1 MSSLKELDMA
11 HISHTPA
18 GAYRANWRDP
28 SGRQRAKT
36 FPTKK
41 AARQFLAEI
50 ESSMTR
56 GLYVDP
62 HVGRTL
68 FADHAARWMSGRNT
82 EATTAARDASVIRTH
97 VLPQWGS
104 WPLNKIDH
112 AAVQAWVTALG
123 KQRSPDVVAK
133 CYQLTAAVLRS
144 AVSNRLLAFNPCE
157 DVRLPPRRKYDS
169 DERIITREELVT
181 VLLPVVPDRY
191 RAIVATA
198 GGAGLRWGEAAGLC
212 TDALDLDQRRLRVI
226 RTIIEVSGQ
235 TSIKPFPKSA
245 AGRRT
250 VPLPPWLAEIIQEHR
265 ETYPAGE
272 NGLVFPNAVGR
283 PLRRTLFRSRVW
295 RPALVRAGMLGTL
308 TVVDDDTVRAG
319 WIDATRTTLAKEF
332 PTEREA
338 VLHIAR
344 SCAGGLRFHDLRHS
358 YATWLVDDGVPPNMV
373 ARVMG
378 HEKITTTLQLY
389 TRRTDDEDRI
399 LDALTD
405 KPEED
410 PDDDDDPTGT
420 PTVNR

>member
-1 MSSLKELDMA
+1 VS

-50 ESSMTR
+50 ESSITR

-68 FADHAARWMSGRNT
+68 FADHATRWMSGRNT
-82 EATTAARDASVIRTH
+82 EATTAARDASVMRTH

-104 WPLNKIDH
+104 WPLSKIDH
-112 AAVQAWVTALG
+112 SAVQAWVTELS
-123 KQRSPDVVAK
+123 KQRSPDVVGK

-157 DVRLPPRRKYDS
+157 DIRLPPRRRHDC
-169 DERIITREELVT
+169 DERIISREELMT
-181 VLLPVVPDRY
+181 VLLPVMPDRY

-212 TDALDLDQRRLRVI
+212 ADAIDLDQRRLRVI

-235 TSIKPFPKSA
+235 TSFKPFPKSA

-250 VPLPPWLAEIIQEHR
+250 VPLPPWLVEIIREHR
-265 ETYPAGE
+265 ESYPSGE

-295 RPALVRAGMLGTL
+295 RPALVRAGMLGT
-308 TVVDDDTVRAG
+308 VAIVDDDTVRAG
-319 WIDATRTTLAKEF
+319 WVDPTRAELIKEF

-344 SCAGGLRFHDLRHS
+344 SCVGGLRFHDLRHS

-389 TRRTDDEDRI
+389 TRRTDDERRI
-399 LDALTD
+399 LDALAD
-405 KPEED
+405 D
-410 PDDDDDPTGT
+410 PGKGSDRDDDDSTGAST
-420 PTVNR
+420 SSR

>member
-1 MSSLKELDMA
+1 MS

-18 GAYRANWRDP
+18 GAYRANWRDQ

-36 FPTKK
+36 FRTKK

-50 ESSMTR
+50 ESSITR

-62 HVGRTL
+62 HAGRTL
-68 FADHAARWMSGRNT
+68 FTDHATRWMSGRNT
-82 EATTAARDASVIRTH
+82 EATTAARDASVMRTH
-97 VLPQWGS
+97 VLPKWGS
-104 WPLNKIDH
+104 WPLSKIDH
-112 AAVQAWVTALG
+112 AAVQTWVTELG

-157 DVRLPPRRKYDS
+157 DIRLPPRRRHDS
-169 DERIITREELVT
+169 DERIITREELMT

-198 GGAGLRWGEAAGLC
+198 GGAGLRWGEVVGLC
-212 TDALDLDQRRLRVI
+212 ADAVDLDQRRLRVI

-235 TSIKPFPKSA
+235 TSFKPFPKSA

-250 VPLPPWLAEIIQEHR
+250 VPLPPWLVEIIREHR
-265 ETYPAGE
+265 ENYASGE
-272 NGLVFPNAVGR
+272 SGLMFPNAVGK

-295 RPALVRAGMLGTL
+295 RPALVRAGMLGAV
-308 TVVDDDTVRAG
+308 TVVDDCTVRAD
-319 WIDATRTTLAKEF
+319 WVDATGAELVKEF

-344 SCAGGLRFHDLRHS
+344 SCFGGLRFHDLRHS

-389 TRRTDDEDRI
+389 TRRTDDESRI
-399 LDALTD
+399 LDALTNEPG
-405 KPEED
+405 KED
-410 PDDDDDPTGT
+410 DRDDDDDPIGG
-420 PTVNR
+420 PASNR

>member
-1 MSSLKELDMA
+1 
-11 HISHTPA
+11 
-18 GAYRANWRDP
+18 
-28 SGRQRAKT
+28 
-36 FPTKK
+36 
-41 AARQFLAEI
+41 
-50 ESSMTR
+50 
-56 GLYVDP
+56 
-62 HVGRTL
+62 
-68 FADHAARWMSGRNT
+68 MSGRNT
-82 EATTAARDASVIRTH
+82 EATTAARDASVMRTH

-104 WPLNKIDH
+104 WPLSKIDH
-112 AAVQAWVTALG
+112 SAVQAWVTELG
-123 KQRSPDVVAK
+123 KQRSSDVVAK

-157 DVRLPPRRKYDS
+157 DIRLPPRRRHDA
-169 DERIITREELVT
+169 DERIISREELMT
-181 VLLPVVPDRY
+181 VLIPVVPDRY

-212 TDALDLDQRRLRVI
+212 ADAIDLDQRRLRVI

-235 TSIKPFPKSA
+235 TSFKPFPKSA

-250 VPLPPWLAEIIQEHR
+250 VPLPPWLVEIIREHR
-265 ETYPAGE
+265 ESYSSGE

-295 RPALVRAGMLGTL
+295 RPALIRAGMLGTV
-308 TVVDDDTVRAG
+308 TVVDDETVRAG
-319 WIDATRTTLAKEF
+319 WVDPTGAELTKEF

-338 VLHIAR
+338 VLHVAR
-344 SCAGGLRFHDLRHS
+344 SCVGGLRFHDLRHS

-389 TRRTDDEDRI
+389 TRRTDDESRI

-405 KPEED
+405 EPEG
-410 PDDDDDPTGT
+410 DDSDDQNP
-420 PTVNR
+420 NC

>member
-1 MSSLKELDMA
+1 MS
-11 HISHTPA
+11 HISRTP
-18 GAYRANWRDP
+18 GGTYRANWRDQ

-62 HVGRTL
+62 HAGRTL
-68 FADHAARWMSGRNT
+68 FADHAKRWMSSRNT
-82 EATTAARDASVIRTH
+82 EATTAARDASVMRTH

-123 KQRSPDVVAK
+123 KRRSPDVVAK

-144 AVSNRLLAFNPCE
+144 AVHNRLLAFNPCE
-157 DVRLPPRRKYDS
+157 DVRLPPRRKHDS

-212 TDALDLDQRRLRVI
+212 DDALDLDQRRLRVI

-235 TSIKPFPKSA
+235 TSVKPFPKSA

-265 ETYPAGE
+265 EAYPPGE
-272 NGLVFPNAVGR
+272 NGLMFPNAVGK

-319 WIDATRTTLAKEF
+319 WIDATGAMLAKEF

-358 YATWLVDDGVPPNMV
+358 YSTWLVDDGVPPNMV

-389 TRRTDDEDRI
+389 TRRTDDESRI

-405 KPEED
+405 NPGEGDD
-410 PDDDDDPTGT
+410 PDDDDGPTA
-420 PTVNR
+420 NR

>member
-1 MSSLKELDMA
+1 MSSRKELDMS
-11 HISHTPA
+11 HISRTPT

-50 ESSMTR
+50 ESSITR

-62 HVGRTL
+62 HAGRML
-68 FADHAARWMSGRNT
+68 FADHAAKWMSSRNT
-82 EATTAARDASVIRTH
+82 EATTAARDASVMRTH

-112 AAVQAWVTALG
+112 AAVQAWVTELG
-123 KQRSPDVVAK
+123 KQRSSDVVAK

-144 AVSNRLLAFNPCE
+144 AMSNRLLAFNPCE
-157 DVRLPPRRKYDS
+157 DVRLPPRRKHDFG
-169 DERIITREELVT
+169 ERIITREELVT
-181 VLLPVVPDRY
+181 VLLPAVPSRY
-191 RAIVATA
+191 RAIIATA
-198 GGAGLRWGEAAGLC
+198 GGSGLRWGEAAGLC
-212 TDALDLDQRRLRVI
+212 ADALTLEQRRLRVI

-235 TSIKPFPKSA
+235 TSFKPFPKSA

-250 VPLPPWLAEIIQEHR
+250 IPLPPWLIEILQEHR
-265 ETYPAGE
+265 ETYPLGE
-272 NGLVFPNAVGR
+272 NGLVFPNAVGK

-295 RPALVRAGMLGTL
+295 RPALVRAGMVGTL
-308 TVVDDDTVRAG
+308 TVVNDNTVQAGWSDDTG
-319 WIDATRTTLAKEF
+319 ATLVKEF
-332 PTEREA
+332 LTEREA
-338 VLHIAR
+338 VLHISR
-344 SCAGGLRFHDLRHS
+344 SCAGGLRFHDLRRS

-389 TRRTDDEDRI
+389 TRRTDDESRI

-405 KPEED
+405 EPGEEGD
-410 PDDDDDPTGT
+410 LDDDDPTS
-420 PTVNR
+420 NR

>member
-1 MSSLKELDMA
+1 MS

-18 GAYRANWRDP
+18 GAYRANWRDL

-36 FPTKK
+36 FLTKK

-62 HVGRTL
+62 HAGRRV

-82 EATTAARDASVIRTH
+82 EATTAARDASVMRTH

-112 AAVQAWVTALG
+112 AAVQAWVTELG
-123 KQRSPDVVAK
+123 KRRSPDVVAK

-144 AVSNRLLAFNPCE
+144 AVSNRLVAFNPCE
-157 DVRLPPRRKYDS
+157 DIRLPPRRKHDS

-212 TDALDLDQRRLRVI
+212 ADALDLDQRRLRVI

-235 TSIKPFPKSA
+235 TSFKPFPKTT

-250 VPLPPWLAEIIQEHR
+250 VPLPPWLAEIIQEHY

-319 WIDATRTTLAKEF
+319 WVDATGATLAKEF

-389 TRRTDDEDRI
+389 TRRTDDEGRI
-399 LDALTD
+399 LHALTD
-405 KPEED
+405 QPGEEN
-410 PDDDDDPTGT
+410 PDDGDGPTGAAT
-420 PTVNR
+420 PTR